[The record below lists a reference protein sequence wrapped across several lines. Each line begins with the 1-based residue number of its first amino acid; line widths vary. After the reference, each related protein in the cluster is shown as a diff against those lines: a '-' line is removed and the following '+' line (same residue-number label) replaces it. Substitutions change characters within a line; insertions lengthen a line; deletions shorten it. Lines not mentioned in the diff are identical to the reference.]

1 MLSLLA
7 IQMKARIVVG
17 GGEEGPL
24 CNPGFELL
32 LLGGS
37 TNEEIFCED
46 NKLVKWMQKIK

>member
-37 TNEEIFCED
+37 TRRFFARITN
-46 NKLVKWMQKIK
+46 L